1 MNAYSPGLVD
11 SRGNPLRPEA
21 RADLVAPG
29 QRPLYRGLPNTVREV
44 MASAPRLSGNR
55 ETKMTR
61 PRGVAAARALWRDNE
76 LVAGGLERRALS
88 VVGADIRV
96 IPMPNIKVLQR
107 VDKRFDAVWAREFAD
122 QAEAAFSEWADDDR
136 CLCDAEGHYGYGG
149 LMLMAHHNLIGPE
162 GECVGILRTDP
173 ERQERYNAP
182 FATFLEILDP
192 ERLFTPPAL
201 AGDPDVEDGRRLDKH
216 GRYTALYIS
225 KDYPG
230 ENRRGGAAMAY
241 ETVPRETAWGRPVG
255 MHWFRKWRGGVQRGL
270 TDLVRSIRKVG
281 LTDKLDEAI
290 ITAALVNAKYA
301 LTVRSDLDPKTVRD
315 MMSSI
320 NEDPMGFLDDARIKF
335 YSENEITVDGHPVVV
350 LPQGDEFEM
359 ATSNRS
365 TDDPSA
371 LRRTFHRDLSVN
383 LRTSA
388 PTTTNDHSDTN
399 YSSERSGML
408 NEWRGYA
415 AERKLFGKHF
425 MALPYGAIVEE
436 AIALGRIEM
445 PRGFPDFD
453 RYRGAYVA
461 CEFSGPSMGHVDP
474 EKEAKANRLKLE
486 SGMGTLST
494 IGSDYGLHWR
504 DSTDQLAAEIAY
516 FDEKELIHPYVLR
529 MMEAQ
534 KGATVEDEPTEDND
548 DKDARDAR

>member
-11 SRGNPLRPEA
+11 SRGNPLRSEA

-44 MASAPRLSGNR
+44 MASAPKLSGNR
-55 ETKMTR
+55 ETRMTR

-107 VDKRFDAVWAREFAD
+107 VDKRFDAVWAREYAD
-122 QAEAAFSEWADDDR
+122 QAEAAFSEWADDPR

-149 LMLMAHHNLIGPE
+149 LMLMGHHNLIGPE
-162 GECVGILRTDP
+162 GEAVAILRTDP
-173 ERQERYNAP
+173 ARQEKYNAP
-182 FATFLEILDP
+182 FATFLEIIDP
-192 ERLFTPPAL
+192 ERLGTPPDK
-201 AGDPDVEDGRRLDKH
+201 AGDPDIEDGRRLDPH
-216 GRYTALYIS
+216 GRYVGLFIQKS
-225 KDYPG
+225 YPG
-230 ENRRGGAAMAY
+230 ETPRKGFMA
-241 ETVPRETAWGRPVG
+241 EFEEVPRETAWGRPVG

-270 TDLVRSIRKVG
+270 SDLVRSIRKVG

-301 LTVRSDLDPKTVRD
+301 LTVKSDLDPKTVRD

-383 LRTSA
+383 LKTSSQTA
-388 PTTTNDHSDTN
+388 TNDFSDTN
-399 YSSERSGML
+399 YSSARAAML
-408 NEWRGYA
+408 VEWRGYF
-415 AERKLFGKHF
+415 AERKLFGQHF
-425 MALPYGAIVEE
+425 MALPYAAIVEE
-436 AIALGRIEM
+436 AIATKRIEM

-461 CEFSGPSMGHVDP
+461 CEFSGPTMGHVDP
-474 EKEAKANRLKLE
+474 DKQAKANRTNLEIGGTLASIGSE
-486 SGMGTLST
+486 SGV
-494 IGSDYGLHWR
+494 HWR
-504 DSTDQLAAEIAY
+504 DNADQLATEIAY
-516 FDEKELIHPYVLR
+516 FEEKELIHPYVLR

-534 KGATVEDEPTEDND
+534 KGAVSEDESVEDND

>member
-1 MNAYSPGLVD
+1 MNAISPGAGRR
-11 SRGNPLRPEA
+11 RGKSLRPEA
-21 RADLVAPG
+21 SADLVAPG
-29 QRPLYRGLPNTVREV
+29 QRPLYRSLPNTPREV
-44 MASAPRLSGNR
+44 MASAPKLSGNR

-122 QAEAAFSEWADDDR
+122 QAEAVFSEWADDDR
-136 CLCDAEGHYGYGG
+136 SLCDAEGHYGYGG

-162 GECVGILRTDP
+162 GECLGILRTDP
-173 ERQERYNAP
+173 ERQEEYNSP

-192 ERLFTPPAL
+192 ERLRTPPQFS
-201 AGDPDVEDGRRLDKH
+201 GDPDVEEGRRLDKW
-216 GRYTALYIS
+216 GRYTTLYVS
-225 KDYPG
+225 KSYPG
-230 ENRRGGAAMAY
+230 ETPRQGSVLDFEA
-241 ETVPRETAWGRPVG
+241 VPRETSWGRPVG

-270 TDLVRSIRKVG
+270 TDLVRSIRKVN

-290 ITAALVNAKYA
+290 ITAALINAKFA
-301 LTVRSDLDPKTVRD
+301 LTVRSDLDPKTVRE
-315 MMSSI
+315 MMTSMQD
-320 NEDPMGFLDDARIKF
+320 DPLGFLEEARIKF
-335 YSENEITVDGHPVVV
+335 YEENEITIDGHPIVVM
-350 LPQGDEFEM
+350 PQGDSIEM
-359 ATSNRS
+359 ATVNRS
-365 TDDPSA
+365 TDSPDA

-408 NEWRGYA
+408 NEWRGYY

-425 MALPYGAIVEE
+425 MALPYSAIVEE
-436 AIALGRIEM
+436 GIALRRIEM

-453 RYRGAYVA
+453 RYRSAYVA
-461 CEFSGPSMGHVDP
+461 CEFAGPSMGHVDP
-474 EKEAKANRLKLE
+474 EKQAKANRTNLENGGTLASIGSE
-486 SGMGTLST
+486 SG
-494 IGSDYGLHWR
+494 IHWR
-504 DSTDQLAAEIAY
+504 DNADQLAAEIAY
-516 FDEKELIHPYVLR
+516 FEEKELIHPYVLR

-534 KGATVEDEPTEDND
+534 KGAAAEDEPTEDND